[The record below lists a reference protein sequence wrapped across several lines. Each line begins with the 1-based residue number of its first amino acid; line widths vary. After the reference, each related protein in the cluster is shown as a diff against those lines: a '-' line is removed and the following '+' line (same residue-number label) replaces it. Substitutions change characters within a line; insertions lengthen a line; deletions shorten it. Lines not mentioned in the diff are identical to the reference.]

1 MLGFAAVD
9 ENRQSGAVAVWLTS
23 YMGSSHAAHT
33 NAVIFDPAELD
44 VSKIAGMVSDR
55 YLVLSDRTVSSAET
69 LTGLSGRAVD
79 IAELGRETV
88 EVQQDLESQLRAQ
101 KKSTAALRWP
111 TPPTE
116 LTEWADQGLPSA
128 IALQTANHVAAIWRA
143 WLTTDAERVARI
155 KNLTPKDP
163 EIRQVP
169 PQFGAAY
176 ALMAKPV
183 PVGAR

>member
-1 MLGFAAVD
+1 MLGFAVVD
-9 ENRQSGAVAVWLTS
+9 ESPQSGAVAVWLTS
-23 YMGSSHAAHT
+23 YMGSSNAAHT
-33 NAVIFDPAELD
+33 NAVIFGRAELD
-44 VSKIAGMVSDR
+44 VAKVAGMVSDR
-55 YLVLSDRTVSSAET
+55 YLVLSDRTVSSVEA
-69 LTGLSGRAVD
+69 LTGVTGQAVD

-88 EVQQDLESQLRAQ
+88 EVQQDLEAQLRAQ

-116 LTEWADQGLPSA
+116 LAEWVDQGLPSA

-169 PQFGAAY
+169 PQFQAAY
-176 ALMAKPV
+176 APMPKPMQ
-183 PVGAR
+183 VGAR